1 MQSGFLL
8 IPPDDHL
15 PVSCQAYL
23 DSFSDIHSNSF
34 FKAVKRMRISPL
46 NKKNTSREQKNPMSR
61 TLFL

>member
-15 PVSCQAYL
+15 PVSCRDYL

-34 FKAVKRMRISPL
+34 FKAGKRMRISPL
-46 NKKNTSREQKNPMSR
+46 NKKNTSRERKNPMSR
-61 TLFL
+61 ILFL

>member
-34 FKAVKRMRISPL
+34 FKAVKRMRISL
-46 NKKNTSREQKNPMSR
+46 
-61 TLFL
+61 

>member
-15 PVSCQAYL
+15 PVSCRAYL

-34 FKAVKRMRISPL
+34 FKAGKKNANFTL
-46 NKKNTSREQKNPMSR
+46 NKKNTSREG
-61 TLFL
+61 